1 MMRIL
6 LPTDFSKNAWH
17 AIQYAIYLFDSI
29 PCHFYVLHAHQVSPS
44 GLVSTINKEH
54 DTRLY
59 EITQSEAKQK
69 LDKVIK
75 RLTTINKVDGHQFEG
90 LLESDTLL
98 NALGRNVIDQDIDF
112 VFMGTQ
118 GASGMKEVFLGSNT
132 VKVVRNIDNCPV
144 MVVPEQ
150 YEIGLYKEILFATD
164 YKHYYKKAELK
175 PLLDLVSITGA
186 SLRVAHISEEESL
199 DQEQQQLR
207 KLLEGFLAGTEYR
220 FEDLAYYPDVSAR
233 IREWSA
239 ETHAGMLAMI
249 NSQHGF
255 FSRITR
261 DPVVKRIAFH
271 TEVPFL
277 VLPVIP

>member
-1 MMRIL
+1 MRIL

-17 AIQYAIYLFDSI
+17 AIQYAVYLFDGI

-59 EITQSEAKQK
+59 EITLAEVREK
-69 LDKVIK
+69 LDKIIE
-75 RLTTINKVDGHQFEG
+75 RLTSINKVAGHNFEG

-98 NALGRNVIDQDIDF
+98 NAIGRNVIDQDIDF

-118 GASGMKEVFLGSNT
+118 GASGIKEVFLGSNT
-132 VKVVRNIDNCPV
+132 VKVIRNIDNCPV

-150 YEIGLYKEILFATD
+150 YQFGLYKEILFATD
-164 YKHYYKKAELK
+164 YKHHYKRAELK
-175 PLLDLVSITGA
+175 PLLDLVKITGA
-186 SLRVAHISEEESL
+186 TLRVVHINVEESL
-199 DQEQQQLR
+199 DREQQELK
-207 KLLEGFLAGTEYR
+207 KLLEGFFKGIKYR
-220 FEDLAYYPDVSAR
+220 FDDLAYYPNVSAR
-233 IREWSA
+233 IREWSE
-239 ETHAGMLAMI
+239 ETHTGMLAMI

-261 DPVVKRIAFH
+261 EPVVKRIAFH

>member
-1 MMRIL
+1 MRIL

-17 AIQYAIYLFDSI
+17 AIQYAVYLFETI

-44 GLVSTINKEH
+44 GLVSTINKER
-54 DTRLY
+54 DTRLH
-59 EITQSEAKQK
+59 EITLSEARQK
-69 LDKVIK
+69 LDKIIK
-75 RLTTINKVDGHQFEG
+75 RLTTINKVPGHKFEG
-90 LLESDTLL
+90 LTESDTLL
-98 NALGRNVIDQDIDF
+98 NAVGRNVIDKDIDF

-132 VKVVRNIDNCPV
+132 VKVIRNVDNCPV

-150 YEIGLYKEILFATD
+150 FEFGLYKEILFATD
-164 YKHYYKKAELK
+164 YKHHYKKAELK
-175 PLLDLVSITGA
+175 PLLDLVRITMA
-186 SLRVAHISEEESL
+186 NLRVAHIHVEEKL
-199 DQEQQQLR
+199 DVEQQELR
-207 KLLEGFLAGTEYR
+207 KLLEGLLTGVSCK
-220 FEDLAYYPDVSAR
+220 FEDLDYYPSVSAR
-233 IREWSA
+233 IREWSG
-239 ETHAGMLAMI
+239 ETHTGMLAMI

-261 DPVVKRIAFH
+261 EPVVKRIAFH